1 MIKRKKILVVGDI
14 MLDKYWSGEVE
25 RISPEAP
32 VPVINVTS
40 SIDKPGG
47 AANVA
52 MNLAN
57 LGMQATLM
65 GITGKDDANTQISRL
80 LKKTNV
86 TFKPLIDPKIRTT
99 TKLRITG
106 KNQQLMRI
114 DHEDK
119 DKTKIHKKL
128 LAQILK
134 AMKDHDAII
143 ISDYDKGVIKPI
155 INDIL
160 KSASKFNIKTFVDPK
175 GDSFDCY
182 KNAFLLKP
190 NQKEFNAIMGLSKTK
205 NDFYNKA
212 EKLRNKLKL
221 SALLVTQGKG
231 GMTLFQS
238 NKITSYHAEQK
249 DVFDVTGAGDTVISV
264 LAASISSGKSL
275 NTAVKLS
282 NIAAGLSVQK
292 LGAASVS
299 QKELSNAGQKQ

>member
-1 MIKRKKILVVGDI
+1 
-14 MLDKYWSGEVE
+14 
-25 RISPEAP
+25 
-32 VPVINVTS
+32 
-40 SIDKPGG
+40 
-47 AANVA
+47 

-65 GITGKDDANTQISRL
+65 GITGKDDANIQISRL
-80 LKKTNV
+80 LKKTKV
-86 TFKPLIDPKIRTT
+86 TFKPLIDSKIRTT

-128 LAQILK
+128 LTQILK
-134 AMKDHDAII
+134 VMKAHDAII
-143 ISDYDKGVIKPI
+143 ISDYDKGVVKPI

-160 KSASKFNIKTFVDPK
+160 ESAS
-175 GDSFDCY
+175 
-182 KNAFLLKP
+182 

-205 NDFYNKA
+205 NDFYKKA
-212 EKLRNKLKL
+212 EKLRKKLKL
-221 SALLVTQGKG
+221 SALLITEGKK

-238 NKITSYHAEQK
+238 NKVTSYHAEQK

-275 NTAVKLS
+275 NAAVKLS

-299 QKELSNAGQKQ
+299 QKELSNAGQK

>member
-1 MIKRKKILVVGDI
+1 MLVFSEVGEI
-14 MLDKYWSGEVE
+14 
-25 RISPEAP
+25 
-32 VPVINVTS
+32 
-40 SIDKPGG
+40 
-47 AANVA
+47 
-52 MNLAN
+52 
-57 LGMQATLM
+57 
-65 GITGKDDANTQISRL
+65 
-80 LKKTNV
+80 
-86 TFKPLIDPKIRTT
+86 F
-99 TKLRITG
+99 
-106 KNQQLMRI
+106 
-114 DHEDK
+114 
-119 DKTKIHKKL
+119 
-128 LAQILK
+128 
-134 AMKDHDAII
+134 
-143 ISDYDKGVIKPI
+143 